1 MKKIA
6 AVIDVVTSRKRN
18 TFLTVSGLL
27 VFGYVIGFLMI
38 KLA

>member
-1 MKKIA
+1 MKKIE
-6 AVIDVVTSRKRN
+6 AVIDVVTSRKLN